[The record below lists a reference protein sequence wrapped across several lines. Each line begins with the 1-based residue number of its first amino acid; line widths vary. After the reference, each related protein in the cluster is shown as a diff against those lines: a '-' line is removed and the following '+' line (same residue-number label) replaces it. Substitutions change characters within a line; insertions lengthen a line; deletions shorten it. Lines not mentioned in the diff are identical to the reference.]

1 LTVKVGVGSSN
12 PVKLEGVRR
21 VFEHFY
27 GDVEISSAPYTN
39 APRQPVSTEQTI
51 MGAYLRAKYSLDALP
66 QSDFGVGVEAG
77 IISIP
82 SVPKSWISHLNTQFA
97 VVISRDG
104 RTGVGL
110 SSGFMLPKPVL
121 DDILS
126 LGKELDESFSEKY
139 GYTNLGKTVGVV
151 HVLTKG
157 FIDRYKLVEE
167 CVSLALIPFLNPDL
181 YPRE

>member
-1 LTVKVGVGSSN
+1 
-12 PVKLEGVRR
+12 VRR

>member
-1 LTVKVGVGSSN
+1 MTVKVGVGSSN

-27 GDVEISSAPYTN
+27 GDVEIRSAPYTN

>member
-1 LTVKVGVGSSN
+1 MTVKVGVGSSN

-27 GDVEISSAPYTN
+27 GDVEIRSTPYTN
-39 APRQPVSTEQTI
+39 APRQPVGAEQTI
-51 MGAYLRAKYSLDALP
+51 MGAYLRAKHSLEAFP

-77 IISIP
+77 ILSIP
-82 SVPKSWISHLNTQFA
+82 RVPESWISHLNTQFA

-104 RTGVGL
+104 RTGVGS
-110 SSGFMLPKPVL
+110 SSGFTLPKPVL
-121 DDILS
+121 DDILM

-139 GYTNLGKTVGVV
+139 GYTDLGRTVGVV
-151 HVLTKG
+151 HTLTKG
-157 FIDRYKLVEE
+157 FVDRFKLVEE

-181 YPRE
+181 YPQ